1 MLSPLF
7 VCSRLGSEV
16 TIWPI
21 GSKQPSPA
29 AASALARATDLDVD
43 TREPCHLPDQCR
55 VAASP
60 KASSCFHFLFL
71 GPCRHRWTIGDGK
84 HYSGTYRQ
92 TYDCLVA
99 SPTVVNVGMLNIT
112 GVASASL
119 PSMLPRIWKLTSHE
133 SKFRLFTV
141 IEGGQL
147 VLNKVILTGGDVEKV
162 IGSEFSWGGGA
173 IYASGPSTTVAIFD
187 SILYNNRAYAGGS
200 IYASNQTSIVVKTP
214 ALAAS
219 RLRTLEVQCGVDIQ
233 EQHARS
239 PVRIVDS

>member
-1 MLSPLF
+1 MPCGRVAESLVLLSLF
-7 VCSRLGSEV
+7 VLG
-16 TIWPI
+16 
-21 GSKQPSPA
+21 A
-29 AASALARATDLDVD
+29 LSAPLDNW
-43 TREPCHLPDQCR
+43 C
-55 VAASP
+55 
-60 KASSCFHFLFL
+60 
-71 GPCRHRWTIGDGK
+71 DGK

-119 PSMLPRIWKLTSHE
+119 PSMLPRIWKLTSQE

-200 IYASNQTSIVVKTP
+200 IYASNQTSIVVKNTSLGGITTTNTGGAMWCGYP
-214 ALAAS
+214 GTTCTITGKNS
-219 RLRTLEVQCGVDIQ
+219 RQLTYTYQLTRKRKTTIYLPLNDQSVACPYYSNCVHEV
-233 EQHARS
+233 
-239 PVRIVDS
+239 